1 MYPITF
7 VSLGPGDP
15 DLITLKALK
24 TLQSVDCI
32 FYPTTVSRNGQRSSR
47 ALDIMSEYNLAPSK
61 LIPFLVPMSKER
73 DLAIEAYKSIAMEAK
88 HRYHQNEKIAIVAE
102 GDAGFYS
109 SIHYIYDYLIADN
122 IAVDLIAGVP
132 AFIACGAL
140 SGIHIVK
147 QEEELNVIPGII
159 SAEALA
165 HKINNGKVIVV
176 MKVSQCE
183 EAVKAAIRQFP
194 NSMFSY
200 FENVGVTDREYFTQ
214 NKQEILDRKFPYFSI
229 MIIHK

>member
-1 MYPITF
+1 MYPVTF

-15 DLITLKALK
+15 ELITLKALK
-24 TLQSVDCI
+24 TLQSVDYI
-32 FYPTTVSRNGQRSSR
+32 FYPATTAKNGQESSR
-47 ALDIMSEYNLAPSK
+47 ALDIISQYNLESSK
-61 LIPFLVPMSKER
+61 LIPFLVPMSKNR
-73 DLAIEAYKSIAMEAK
+73 NAAIDIYKSVAIEAKD
-88 HRYHQNEKIAIVAE
+88 RYLQNEKIAIVAE
-102 GDAGFYS
+102 GDVGFYS
-109 SIHYIYDYLIADN
+109 SIHYIYDYLTSYN
-122 IAVDLIAGVP
+122 VQVDLIAGVP

-165 HKINNGKVIVV
+165 DKINSGKVIVV

-183 EAVKAAIRQFP
+183 EAVKAVIHKFP
-194 NSMFSY
+194 DSIFSY
-200 FENVGVTDREYFTQ
+200 FENVGVIGKEFFTQ
-214 NKQEILDRKFPYFSI
+214 KKQEILERKFPYFSI